1 MFYVYLLKS
10 KMNNQIYIGSTSNLN
25 RRLKEHNDGEV
36 FSTKRYRPWILF
48 IMKLTFMK
56 FPQELEKK
64 N

>member
-1 MFYVYLLKS
+1 
-10 KMNNQIYIGSTSNLN
+10 MNNQIYIGSTSNLN